1 MVRLDTQ
8 QVYDYD
14 SIIQAKLVPGIRP
27 VLLGKL
33 VKNASGE
40 YEIVKRAL

>member
-14 SIIQAKLVPGIRP
+14 SIIQAKKIPGIRP

-33 VKNASGE
+33 VKNDRGE
-40 YEIVKRAL
+40 YEIVKRVL